1 MSVLVLCDDLIFSSK
16 VTATARSHGLTA
28 AVARTPDAAVAKVPP
43 TGCVLVDLHLPG
55 LDLPAFLADLRASS
69 TATVIGF
76 GSHVDVDTLKAARA
90 AGCDRVMPRSQFVK
104 ELETG
109 LTEWAGA
116 AGR

>member
-1 MSVLVLCDDLIFSSK
+1 VLCDDLMFTSK
-16 VTATARSHGLTA
+16 VTATARAHGLTA
-28 AVARTPDAAVAKVPP
+28 AVARTPAAAVAKAPP
-43 TGCVLVDLHLPG
+43 TGCVLIDLHLPG
-55 LDLPAFLADLRASS
+55 LDLPAFLPSLRTGS

-76 GSHVDVDTLKAARA
+76 GSHIDVETLKAARA

-109 LTEWAGA
+109 LVEWAGA